1 MFIQN
6 TSDLIKN
13 INKFNTV
20 LDEPGIIDLL
30 GKFRRWYAY
39 KNQDN
44 EWILAPSKF
53 IGYLDVSVDTYLN
66 QNNGFDGRETEKRLQ
81 SLSREPSKAE
91 LKATREKL
99 SQMCASFGKKENKI
113 SSIRIVDSVDIP
125 PQDVIVSSLITLIN
139 ALPIES
145 RKEIINS
152 IYLP

>member
-113 SSIRIVDSVDIP
+113 SSIRIIDSVDIP